1 MVQIGE
7 PRHSRIR
14 LTPGFTSRV
23 NLATDLLVVM
33 GATFAAH
40 AWVWGL
46 PLGSAKTTLFW
57 TGMALVSAWVMTAAA
72 LRHYAA
78 FAFERSLLDDVAMI
92 STQVA
97 AMITVLALLQLF
109 AGPNAPLPPIP
120 VFLVMVWVP
129 AVLLRLVLFRA
140 VAGREEPVEEVLL
153 VGIGPIARLT
163 AQDMRQRGRRLVI
176 GHLRLPD
183 ENGKETAVLQ
193 RSYAADGAECSV
205 LGPADSLE
213 DVLRTQPIDEVYLA
227 ANSRK
232 NGDEMQEAIRT
243 CEKYGIPFA
252 LPAYAFRL
260 ERAQVVD
267 ARAIPDGYLHYQST
281 RLRPSQMAMKRLFD
295 IVASAIALWIL
306 MPLFLVVT
314 AAIKLTSRGPVF
326 FRQVRVGMHG
336 RTFNMLKFRSM
347 VADAERL
354 KARLAELNEQSGPV
368 FKMRR
373 DPRVTTVGR
382 FIRKYSIDELPQ
394 LINVLRGD
402 MSVVGPRPPVPDE
415 VLKYEPWQRR
425 RLSVRPGLTCI
436 WQVSGRNQIS
446 FEQWMYLDMQYI
458 DHWSL
463 ARDFHLIFRT
473 VPVVISGRGAS

>member
-1 MVQIGE
+1 MVQTCE
-7 PRHSRIR
+7 PRSARIR
-14 LTPGFTSRV
+14 LTPGFTARV
-23 NLATDLLVVM
+23 NLAADLLVVM

-57 TGMALVSAWVMTAAA
+57 TGMALVSAWVITAAA
-72 LRHYAA
+72 VRHYAS
-78 FAFERSLLDDVAMI
+78 FAYERSVLDDAAMI
-92 STQVA
+92 TTQVA
-97 AMITVLALLQLF
+97 AMITVLSLLELF
-109 AGPNAPLPPIP
+109 VGPNAPLPPIP
-120 VFLVMVWVP
+120 VFLVMVWAP
-129 AVLLRLVLFRA
+129 AVFFRLVLFRA
-140 VAGREEPVEEVLL
+140 VAGREEPIEEVLL

-163 AQDMRQRGRRLVI
+163 AQDMRQRGRHRVI

-193 RSYAADGAECSV
+193 RSYAADGAECRI

-213 DVLRTQPIDEVYLA
+213 DTLRTQPVDEVYLA

-232 NGDEMQEAIRT
+232 SGDEMQEAIRT

-260 ERAQVVD
+260 ERAQMVD

-281 RLRPSQMAMKRLFD
+281 QLRPSQVAMKRLFD
-295 IVASAIALWIL
+295 IVASGIALWLL
-306 MPLFLVVT
+306 MPLFLLVM
-314 AAIKLTSRGPVF
+314 AAIKLSSRGPIF

-347 VADAERL
+347 VTDAEQL
-354 KARLAELNEQSGPV
+354 KATLASLNEQSGPV
-368 FKMRR
+368 FKMRK
-373 DPRVTTVGR
+373 DPRVTRVGR
-382 FIRKYSIDELPQ
+382 FIRRYSIDELPQ